1 MQNSS
6 CTAGRKWAYGTTS
19 TVRMSSWPELRA
31 DRLRSPRLARTYV
44 VDGRRQQE
52 EVVASVHGILLALL
66 RDVAR
71 PAATRVREVGR
82 GALATAA
89 RRRRREVMCGLA
101 GRRGRGQWSGWACL
115 ECPEKRIERGRL
127 GAKASKTEPFG
138 LRCDVRRRCPMS
150 QIPIFI
156 LFSFSPRADTSHTV
170 G

>member
-6 CTAGRKWAYGTTS
+6 STAGRKWAYGTTS

-82 GALATAA
+82 GALATAGGRFVEPAGGRDGREEA
-89 RRRRREVMCGLA
+89 RGDA
-101 GRRGRGQWSGWACL
+101 WAGWAARQRPVEWMGAPRVL
-115 ECPEKRIERGRL
+115 RKENRIERGPF
-127 GAKASKTEPFG
+127 GAKASKTGPSG
-138 LRCDVRRRCPMS
+138 LRCATEY
-150 QIPIFI
+150 
-156 LFSFSPRADTSHTV
+156 L
-170 G
+170 

>member
-1 MQNSS
+1 MVSTTAPKAHNVEIRELGSLYGPIEALPAPLRPAGLTTWLSREQPHLAASESMQISS
-6 CTAGRKWAYGTTS
+6 STAGRKWAYGTTS

-82 GALATAA
+82 GRPQHAAGGA
-89 RRRRREVMCGLA
+89 RRCVG
-101 GRRGRGQWSGWACL
+101 WSGGVGEAGPKPTF
-115 ECPEKRIERGRL
+115 EM
-127 GAKASKTEPFG
+127 
-138 LRCDVRRRCPMS
+138 RCMR
-150 QIPIFI
+150 
-156 LFSFSPRADTSHTV
+156 
-170 G
+170 